1 MMLLFFQIWES
12 LEIFDIPSI
21 LNQFASSKM
30 LARILSAVGMN
41 IYMMNASR
49 INILSLLNIL
59 IPKMNI
65 HLFELKNVLYVIVK
79 NLL

>member
-1 MMLLFFQIWES
+1 MLLFFQIWES